1 MKIMTDPISTS
12 SASATASVI
21 ESLKQVVGPHGWSID
36 DDQRRS
42 HATDWVG
49 HFFAD
54 PILVL
59 KPSTTS
65 EVSEIA
71 RICNEAGLKIVPQGG
86 NTSLACGSIPTGQ
99 GNEIIVNLARL
110 NRIRGIDTF
119 NDTISVDAGCTLA
132 FVQEAAAQAERLFPL
147 RLGSE
152 GSCQIGGNIASNAG
166 GTNVLRYGNMREL
179 VLGLEIV
186 LADGRIL
193 DGMRGLR
200 KDNTGYDLKHLFIGS
215 EGTLGIVTG
224 AVLKLFPIP
233 RTAVAA
239 VCTVPSLQAA
249 LDLLVLCKQRGGESL
264 TAFELMP
271 RAGLDLVFKHFPAT
285 RFPLDELQ
293 DWQLLIE
300 FRSHEDEERVREL
313 FENIL
318 TNALEAEMV
327 LDAAIA
333 QSIQQNKDFWALRE
347 GLAEAD
353 FMEGAVITTDI
364 SVPLSAVP
372 AFMSACSE
380 AVLAVVPEGRV
391 VAFGHLGDGNIHFGL
406 LQPLG
411 SHAEEFLAHSKKVQ
425 SIVHTMA
432 LSMRG
437 SMSAEHGL
445 GFVKND
451 AVARYRSPV
460 EHALMVTVKSSLDPR
475 GTLNPGKVLKDTNGL

>member
-1 MKIMTDPISTS
+1 MADPISTPS
-12 SASATASVI
+12 TGPTALVI
-21 ESLKQVVGPHGWSID
+21 ESLKQVVGAQGWSTD
-36 DDQRRS
+36 EAERRS

-49 HFFAD
+49 RFFVD
-54 PILVL
+54 PLLVL
-59 KPSTTS
+59 KPSTTF

-71 RICNEAGLKIVPQGG
+71 RICNDNGLKVVPQGG

-99 GNEIIVNLARL
+99 GDEVIINLSRL
-110 NRIRGIDTF
+110 NRIRNIDIF

-132 FVQEAAAQAERLFPL
+132 SVRQAAAQADRLFPL

-166 GTNVLRYGNMREL
+166 GTNVLRYGNMRDL
-179 VLGLEIV
+179 VLGLEVV
-186 LADGRIL
+186 LADGRVL

-215 EGTLGIVTG
+215 EGTLGIVTA
-224 AVLKLFPIP
+224 AVLKLFPVP
-233 RTAVAA
+233 NTAVAA

-271 RAGLDLVFKHFPAT
+271 RAGLELVFKHFPAT
-285 RFPLDELQ
+285 RFPLGELQ

-300 FRSHEDEERVREL
+300 FRSNEDEERVREL
-313 FENIL
+313 FETIL
-318 TNALEAEMV
+318 ETALEAELV
-327 LDAAIA
+327 VDAAIA
-333 QSIQQNKDFWALRE
+333 QSIQQNRDFWALRE

-372 AFMSACSE
+372 AFMAACSE
-380 AVLAVVPEGRV
+380 AVLAVVPQGRII
-391 VAFGHLGDGNIHFGL
+391 AFGHLGDGNIHFGL

-411 SHAEEFLAHSKKVQ
+411 SDAEEFLTRSAEIQ
-425 SIVHTMA
+425 SIVYAIA
-432 LSMRG
+432 LSMHG

-445 GFVKND
+445 GFVKNE
-451 AVARYRSPV
+451 AVAHYRSPV
-460 EHALMVTVKSSLDPR
+460 EHDLMVVMKATLDPKS
-475 GTLNPGKVLKDTNGL
+475 TLNPGKVLRLENGS